1 MIGFSLKATSNTRFT
16 RDYSQWTEGDVWL
29 AKAFEIVRGINSP
42 AEMALGQ
49 VWSAAIESPADA
61 ASAAFKA
68 LLNGMLSDLAGVR
81 NQMGVT
87 VEGIGGTYFC
97 HGLLNV
103 KESGIP
109 MIREFLATMKRAS
122 DAYNREIGDQVMI
135 QICKTIK
142 MFDLHLG
149 TGNSVGQLWIE
160 IDF

>member
-29 AKAFEIVRGINSP
+29 AKAFEIVRGLNGP

-49 VWSAAIESPADA
+49 VWGIGIESPADA
-61 ASAAFKA
+61 ATAAFKGF
-68 LLNGMLSDLAGVR
+68 LDGMLVDLAGVR

-87 VEGIGGTYFC
+87 VAGVGGTYLC

-103 KESGIP
+103 TETGIP
-109 MIREFLATMKRAS
+109 MIREFLAKLKQAS
-122 DAYNREIGDQVMI
+122 DAYGQAIGDQVMM

-149 TGNSVGQLWIE
+149 VGNSVGQLWIE
-160 IDF
+160 IEF